1 MISFLLTLINF
12 IRGIINGLKDPE
24 FRGLFI
30 TLLVTLL
37 IGMFF
42 YHRAEGWSLF
52 DSLYFSVI
60 TLSTVGYGD
69 LAPTKIGSKLFT
81 IMYIFMG
88 IGILLGFVEKMSRT
102 WRRKSTETEDT
113 TEEKAAGRDDPTNAP
128 AAEPREPLKK
138 ADDDP
143 PGEQK
148 E

>member
-1 MISFLLTLINF
+1 MISFLLTLVNF
-12 IRGIINGLKDPE
+12 VRSIINGMKDPE

-37 IGMFF
+37 IGTLF
-42 YHRAEGWSLF
+42 YRRAEGWSLF

-69 LAPTKIGSKLFT
+69 LAPTKIGSKIFT

-102 WRRKSTETEDT
+102 WYRRSTDTQKTIQSEATHPEDDESPAPGRPHDEVDGNDDSADIK
-113 TEEKAAGRDDPTNAP
+113 EE
-128 AAEPREPLKK
+128 
-138 ADDDP
+138 
-143 PGEQK
+143 
-148 E
+148 

>member
-1 MISFLLTLINF
+1 MISFFLTLINF
-12 IRGIINGLKDPE
+12 IRSIIGGLKDPE

-37 IGMFF
+37 IGSLF

-69 LAPTKIGSKLFT
+69 LAPTKIGSKIFT

-88 IGILLGFVEKMSRT
+88 IGILLGFVDKMFRV
-102 WRRKSTETEDT
+102 RYQKSTETQET
-113 TEEKAAGRDDPTNAP
+113 AEAEAPNEEKEESPAQERPRGGADNEDD
-128 AAEPREPLKK
+128 
-138 ADDDP
+138 
-143 PGEQK
+143 
-148 E
+148 

>member
-1 MISFLLTLINF
+1 MISFLLTLVNF
-12 IRGIINGLKDPE
+12 VRRIINGLKDPE

-37 IGMFF
+37 IGSLF

-69 LAPTKIGSKLFT
+69 LAPTRIGSKIFT

-102 WRRKSTETEDT
+102 WYRRSTEAQEAIEAGTTHPTKEESPAPGHPHGRSED
-113 TEEKAAGRDDPTNAP
+113 KSDAHAKDG
-128 AAEPREPLKK
+128 
-138 ADDDP
+138 
-143 PGEQK
+143 
-148 E
+148 